1 MSSRTALESSRCT
14 TEDREMRLKRK
25 TQEKNPEGLERE
37 RESWM
42 MVESLSELKAKATGE
57 HKSITNE
64 LHTNTHTDIS

>member
-1 MSSRTALESSRCT
+1 
-14 TEDREMRLKRK
+14 MRLKRK